1 MMGSGARYT
10 FSPRTSI
17 EAGMTY
23 MHVSNAYLSQTRY
36 QDFGINVYGPIVG
49 INIRLGKPKP
59 PVEQ

>member
-1 MMGSGARYT
+1 
-10 FSPRTSI
+10 
-17 EAGMTY
+17 